1 MPGGIAVLRFLGSC
15 AVWGAASFVLA
26 SCGSSAAP
34 GYYVSL
40 GDSYSVGYQPLPV
53 PGATS
58 GYTAVVAKATGLRLE
73 NFGCAGATTSTILRS
88 TGCLDA
94 AAAATDAVRYPSEP
108 QAQAAVSFIE
118 HHRGDIGLITV
129 TIGGND
135 ILSCGGS
142 KSVLACAESEL
153 NVVQAD
159 LRTLVTDLRHAAGG
173 AVPIIGL
180 TYPDIFL
187 GSWVYP
193 PGKAAPSIAAL
204 SVGAF
209 QYLLNPALQQ
219 AYRSAGAHFLDVT
232 AATGAYIP
240 LSTTETTTSYGS
252 IPVAVARVCS
262 YTWYCSD
269 GNIHANSAGYA
280 FIGDQI
286 VKEYAHL
293 AH

>member
-15 AVWGAASFVLA
+15 AVLGAAFFVLA
-26 SCGSSAAP
+26 GCGSNATP

-88 TGCLDA
+88 TGCLA
-94 AAAATDAVRYPSEP
+94 AAAAVTDAVSYPSQS

-118 HHRGDIGLITV
+118 RHRGDIGLITV

-135 ILSCGGS
+135 ILDCGDS
-142 KSVLACAESEL
+142 KNVLTCAESEI

-159 LRTLVTDLRHAAGG
+159 LRTLVTELRHAAGNG
-173 AVPIIGL
+173 VPIIGL
-180 TYPDIFL
+180 TYPDVFL
-187 GSWVYP
+187 GNWVYP
-193 PGKAAPSIAAL
+193 PGKAAPAIAEL

-209 QYLLNPALQQ
+209 AYLLNPALQQ
-219 AYRSAGAHFLDVT
+219 AYRSAGARFLDVT
-232 AATGAYIP
+232 AATGAYVP
-240 LSTTETTTSYGS
+240 LSTTETTTSYGT
-252 IPVAVARVCS
+252 IPVAVARVCT
-262 YTWYCSD
+262 YTWYCSV
-269 GNIHANSAGYA
+269 GNIHANTAGYR
-280 FIGDQI
+280 FIGEQI
-286 VKEYAHL
+286 AKEYDQLGH
-293 AH
+293 